1 MAWRLENAYQ
11 DFKEASPGSEILSE
25 DCFPMKLKAKQVYML
40 ELIKE
45 DGTVERKYFRTD
57 QNSFE
62 KMGYVKELDRKSVV

>member
-1 MAWRLENAYQ
+1 
-11 DFKEASPGSEILSE
+11 
-25 DCFPMKLKAKQVYML
+25 ML

-62 KMGYVKELDRKSVV
+62 KMGYVKELVVD